1 MHVLPVRVNNFL
13 NSQVSNL
20 RARGMEFLT
29 IPDSYYD
36 ELQKNLSKSRTVVAE
51 DMELLKVAM
60 S

>member
-1 MHVLPVRVNNFL
+1 
-13 NSQVSNL
+13 
-20 RARGMEFLT
+20 MEFLT

-36 ELQKNLSKSRTVVAE
+36 VLQKNLSKSRTVVAE